1 MQRLCIALSAT
12 RVTSR
17 AKKPNKKGFDEK
29 RLDVGQQPFP
39 FHAGLQLLF
48 SKEYKSDPILKA
60 GAIAVNLQIPLGGQ
74 HSQHHP

>member
-1 MQRLCIALSAT
+1 MSADNCL
-12 RVTSR
+12 VG
-17 AKKPNKKGFDEK
+17 AKKPKKGFEK
-29 RLDVGQQPFP
+29 RLDVDVGQQPFP
-39 FHAGLQLLF
+39 FQAGLQLLF

>member
-1 MQRLCIALSAT
+1 MSADNCL
-12 RVTSR
+12 VS
-17 AKKPNKKGFDEK
+17 AKKPKKGFDEK
-29 RLDVGQQPFP
+29 RLDVDVGQQPFP
-39 FHAGLQLLF
+39 FQAGLQLLF